1 MTNTTTITVTITKAA
16 AGVAESPAYPVMWNN
31 FDTILTAVTAILTAV
46 VLIITLVAIFGAIH
60 IRRSAQNIAK
70 KAARETA
77 DKAVRAVL
85 KKYNLEGTMT
95 QPQDAKSDTD
105 NKEDENA

>member
-1 MTNTTTITVTITKAA
+1 MTSTTTITVTIAKAA
-16 AGVAESPAYPVMWNN
+16 AAVAESPAYPVMWNN

-77 DKAVRAVL
+77 DKAVREVL
-85 KKYNLEGTMT
+85 KKYKLEGTMT
-95 QPQDAKSDTD
+95 QPQDDETPSAEEE
-105 NKEDENA
+105 KEDA